1 MQKNSSASPL
11 APLRA
16 AIHPQASK
24 PWGFLADF
32 DKVGPDFRI
41 GIQSCFYE

>member
-32 DKVGPDFRI
+32 DKRGWYPN
-41 GIQSCFYE
+41 GISLFYLFS